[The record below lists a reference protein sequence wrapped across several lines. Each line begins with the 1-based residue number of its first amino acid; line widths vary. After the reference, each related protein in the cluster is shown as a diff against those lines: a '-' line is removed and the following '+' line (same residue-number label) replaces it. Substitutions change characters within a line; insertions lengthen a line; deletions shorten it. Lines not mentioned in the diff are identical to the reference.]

1 MAVLQKV
8 RAFHLA
14 LLIVG
19 TLAVAGGVA
28 ALKLFGDDRMGARSV
43 QLRDGDVVSASVSV
57 EDALA
62 RASRS
67 AGFPVVSPKDP
78 GKIVDGLGLE
88 NVWVQPAPPPGPPG
102 APPRTFR
109 VVSLNYAGPGVTFS
123 VDELNGGFDPTTSG
137 ERLTVGNGDVAI
149 YVRETETGVSYSMLA
164 RERGFILNSEKPNLV
179 PGDTAVAFLLALAGE
194 LE

>member
-1 MAVLQKV
+1 MNTIDRHRGRWVLI
-8 RAFHLA
+8 LA
-14 LLIVG
+14 LG
-19 TLAVAGGVA
+19 LALGATIA
-28 ALKLFGDDRMGARSV
+28 ILSLFRDGSEARSV
-43 QLRDGDVVSASVSV
+43 QLRDGDVVSASVSA

-62 RASRS
+62 RASKS
-67 AGFPVVSPKDP
+67 AGFAVVSPKDP

-109 VVSLNYAGPGVTFS
+109 VVTLNYAGPGVTFS

-137 ERLTVGNGDVAI
+137 ERLTVSNGDVAI

-164 RERGFILNSEKPNLV
+164 RERGFILNSEKPNLA
-179 PGDTAVAFLLALAGE
+179 PRDAAVTFLLALARE

>member
-1 MAVLQKV
+1 MNTIDRHRGRWVLI
-8 RAFHLA
+8 LA
-14 LLIVG
+14 LGLVLGATIAI
-19 TLAVAGGVA
+19 LS
-28 ALKLFGDDRMGARSV
+28 LFRDGSEARSV
-43 QLRDGDVVSASVSV
+43 QLRDGDVVSASAAA

-67 AGFPVVSPKDP
+67 AGFAVVSPKDP
-78 GKIVDGLGLE
+78 GKIMDGLGLE

-102 APPRTFR
+102 APPRAFR
-109 VVSLNYAGPGVTFS
+109 VVTLNYAGPGVTFS

-164 RERGFILNSEKPNLV
+164 RERGFILNSEKPNLA
-179 PGDTAVAFLLALAGE
+179 PRDTAVAFLLALAGE